1 MVRLLRRVS
10 SLVLAVSLPSLV
22 GGCAELSTQKAG
34 SLQSRGSALIAVPL
48 DATYEGERYPGSGKE
63 TAQVVANAFRRH
75 LSHVEILSGTAYSN
89 SMGPSG
95 ASRFD
100 YLVMPTILQWE
111 DRSVRR
117 GNREDY
123 VEIGIRVLRTRDG
136 ATISDARLRKPSK
149 VSTAF
154 GSSPVDQL
162 DDQIEDY
169 VSELFRKERATDG

>member
-1 MVRLLRRVS
+1 MIFVGLPALLV
-10 SLVLAVSLPSLV
+10 
-22 GGCAELSTQKAG
+22 GCAELSTQKDG
-34 SLQSRGSALIAVPL
+34 SLQSSGSALISVPL
-48 DATYEGERYPGSGKE
+48 DATYEGRRYPGSGKE
-63 TAQVVANAFRRH
+63 TAQVVANAFKRH
-75 LSHVEILSGTAYSN
+75 LSRIEILSGTAYSN

-111 DRSVRR
+111 DHSVRR
-117 GNREDY
+117 HNREYY

-162 DDQIEDY
+162 DDQIEEY
-169 VSELFRKERATDG
+169 VSELFRRERSTDR

>member
-1 MVRLLRRVS
+1 MVCLLCRVFT
-10 SLVLAVSLPSLV
+10 LVLAVCLPALLS
-22 GGCAELSTQKAG
+22 GCAELSAQKAG
-34 SLQSRGSALIAVPL
+34 SLKSQGSALIAVPL
-48 DATYEGERYPGSGKE
+48 DATYEGKRYVGSGKE
-63 TAQVVANAFRRH
+63 TADFVANAFRRH
-75 LSHVEILSGTAYSN
+75 LSHVEILSGTAYSS

-111 DRSVRR
+111 DRSVGRHD
-117 GNREDY
+117 REDY

-162 DDQIEDY
+162 DDQIEEY
-169 VSELFRKERATDG
+169 VSELFRKERTTDR